1 MPEAAAHRHPVSVD
15 RTSPVPLYFQLAQ
28 QLEEAI
34 RSGALP
40 PGTRLENEMELA
52 ARCRLSRPTVRQ
64 AIQHLVDKGLLVRR
78 RGVGTQVVQ
87 PQVRRPIEL
96 SSLHDDLSAAGERP
110 STRVLE
116 FGPVAAPPE
125 VAKELGVPAESKV
138 LLLRRL
144 RLTGDDPLALMTN
157 HLPLDVLDV
166 TADRLER
173 HGLYETL
180 RGAGVNLRIAHQTIG
195 ARAATAAEARLLDER
210 RGAPLLTMTRVAYD
224 DKGRAVE
231 YGSHVYR
238 ATRYSFSHTLIG
250 K

>member
-1 MPEAAAHRHPVSVD
+1 MPDERAYRHPVSVD

-40 PGTRLENEMELA
+40 PGARLENEMELA

-87 PQVRRPIEL
+87 PRVRRPIEL
-96 SSLHDDLSAAGERP
+96 SSLYDDLAAAGEQP

-116 FGPVAAPPE
+116 FGPVPAPPE
-125 VAKELGVPAESKV
+125 VAEQLGLTAETKV

-144 RLTGDDPLALMTN
+144 RLTGGDPLAVMTN

-166 TADRLER
+166 AADHLER

-180 RGAGVNLRIAHQTIG
+180 RAAGVNLRIAHQTIG

-224 DKGRAVE
+224 DNGRAVE
-231 YGSHVYR
+231 YGDHVYR
-238 ATRYSFSHTLIG
+238 ATRYSFSHTLVG